1 MKQTEVIRKLFLEH
15 REQYSMRE
23 AAALVGWSTR
33 EMADEIASSEL
44 RSVDLNAYVS
54 WRAVAMI
61 AMTTWSFE
69 AIEEALGENA
79 SVLPPLARLTE
90 RTVRLPRFQLV
101 AIEAAARRQGVT
113 FNEFLAGHLTDLV
126 FIEARHS
133 QKLYGDFA
141 KHSYGRSRSNVN
153 QRTPPNRT
161 VRRAVRAHRLTPT
174 SPPRKRRPS

>member
-1 MKQTEVIRKLFLEH
+1 MKRAEAIRKLFLE
-15 REQYSMRE
+15 RPEQYSIRE

-44 RSVDLNAYVS
+44 TRANLDADVS

-61 AMTTWSFE
+61 AMTVWSYE

-79 SVLPPLARLTE
+79 SVLPPLARLAD

-113 FNEFLAGHLTDLV
+113 FNEFLAGHLSDLV
-126 FIEARHS
+126 CIEAPVLTKGIAGFREAFLWP
-133 QKLYGDFA
+133 QPL
-141 KHSYGRSRSNVN
+141 
-153 QRTPPNRT
+153 QRQSED
-161 VRRAVRAHRLTPT
+161 AA
-174 SPPRKRRPS
+174 